1 MSERAPESGH
11 VGDGSGTT
19 RALSGPVPFRRALEG
34 LLGVPATEGNRVDV
48 LRNGDRIFPALFEAV
63 GAATSTVD
71 FLTFVYWQG
80 STGEEMAAL
89 LAERAAAG
97 VRVRVILDA
106 IGAFSMDRSLVER
119 MVAAGA
125 QVEWFRPV
133 NKVRFWEA
141 NHRSHRKV
149 LICDEEVAFTGGI
162 GIADEWRG
170 DARGPGEWRDT
181 HFRVRGPAVDGL
193 RAAFVQNWAET
204 GRPLFDA
211 TVDRFPVAPGSGP
224 SVVQVVRG
232 AAQTGWSDVATLVRS
247 LLALARRRVRITTAY
262 FVPDDATCRILAETA
277 RRGVEVDVLL
287 PGPHVDK
294 RFVQLASQ
302 SQYAALLAAGVRLWS
317 YQVSMLHAKVMTV
330 DGLVAS
336 VGSANFTSRSLV
348 LDDEVNL
355 VVLDPEVVRTLDDDF
370 ETDLAASEA
379 VDPDGWPDRG
389 LAQRALEAV
398 AGLGARHM

>member
-1 MSERAPESGH
+1 M
-11 VGDGSGTT
+11 
-19 RALSGPVPFRRALEG
+19 
-34 LLGVPATEGNRVDV
+34 
-48 LRNGDRIFPALFEAV
+48 LRNGDRIFPAMFDAV
-63 GAATSTVD
+63 RAATSTVD

-80 STGEEMAAL
+80 SIGDEMATL

-106 IGAFSMDRSLVER
+106 IGAFSMDRALVER
-119 MVAAGA
+119 MVRAGA

-133 NKVRFWEA
+133 NKARFWEA

-170 DARGPGEWRDT
+170 DAGGPAEWRDT

-193 RAAFVQNWAET
+193 RAVFVQNWAET
-204 GRPLFDA
+204 GRPLFEA
-211 TVDRFPVAPGSGP
+211 GVDRFPVQPEAGRST
-224 SVVQVVRG
+224 VQVVRG

-247 LLALARRRVRITTAY
+247 LLALAQERVRITTAY
-262 FVPDDATCRILAETA
+262 FVPDDATCRVLADTA
-277 RRGVEVDVLL
+277 RRGVDVDVLL

-294 RFVQLASQ
+294 RFVQLASE
-302 SQYAALLAAGVRLWS
+302 SQYAGLLEAGVRLWS

-330 DGLVAS
+330 DGRVAS
-336 VGSANFTSRSLV
+336 VGSANLTSRSLL
-348 LDDEVNL
+348 LDDEVN
-355 VVLDPEVVRTLDDDF
+355 VVVFDPEVVATLDADF
-370 ETDLAASEA
+370 GHDLARSEP
-379 VDPDGWPDRG
+379 VDPARWPERG
-389 LAQRALEAV
+389 LAQRAKEAV

>member
-1 MSERAPESGH
+1 MP
-11 VGDGSGTT
+11 GDVI
-19 RALSGPVPFRRALEG
+19 GPVLYRRALEG
-34 LLGVPATEGNRVDV
+34 LLGVPATEGNQVDV
-48 LRNGDRIFPALFEAV
+48 LRNGDRIFPAMFEAIES
-63 GAATSTVD
+63 ATSTID

-80 STGEEMAAL
+80 SIGREMAEL
-89 LAERAAAG
+89 LARRAAAG

-106 IGAFSMDRSLVER
+106 LGALSMDRALVDR

-133 NKVRFWEA
+133 NKARFWEA

-149 LICDEEVAFTGGI
+149 LICDEDVAFTGGI

-181 HFRVRGPAVDGL
+181 HFRIRGPAVDGL

-204 GRPLFDA
+204 GRPLFDRGI
-211 TVDRFPVAPGSGP
+211 DRFPVQPPVGT
-224 SVVQVVRG
+224 SVAQVVRG

-247 LLALARRRVRITTAY
+247 LLALAEERVRITTAY
-262 FVPDDATCRILAETA
+262 FVPDDATCAVLAATA

-302 SQYAALLAAGVRLWS
+302 AQYDRLLEAGVRLWS
-317 YQVSMLHAKVMTV
+317 YGVSMLHAKVITV
-330 DGLVAS
+330 DRTVAS
-336 VGSANFTSRSLV
+336 VGSANFTSRSLL
-348 LDDEVNL
+348 LDDEVN
-355 VVLDPEVVRTLDDDF
+355 VVVFDPAVVRTLDADF
-370 ETDLAASEA
+370 DNDLAVSEP
-379 VDPDGWPDRG
+379 VDPQSWPDRG

-398 AGLGARHM
+398 AGLGGRHM

>member
-1 MSERAPESGH
+1 MGGLA
-11 VGDGSGTT
+11 
-19 RALSGPVPFRRALEG
+19 GPLRYRRALEG

-48 LRNGDRIFPALFEAV
+48 LRNGDRIFPAIFEAV
-63 GAATSTVD
+63 EAATATVD

-80 STGEEMAAL
+80 SVGEEMAGL
-89 LAERAAAG
+89 LADRAAAG

-106 IGAFSMDRSLVER
+106 LGAFSMDRALVER

-133 NKVRFWEA
+133 NKLRFWEA

-149 LICDEEVAFTGGI
+149 LICDEDVAFTGGI

-170 DARGPGEWRDT
+170 DARRPGEWRDT

-204 GRPLFDA
+204 GRALLDA
-211 TVDRFPVAPGSGP
+211 AVDRFPLQPAAGG

-247 LLALARRRVRITTAY
+247 LLALAQERVRITTAY
-262 FVPDDATCRILAETA
+262 FVPDEATCRVLADTA
-277 RRGVEVDVLL
+277 RRGVDVEVLL

-302 SQYAALLAAGVRLWS
+302 SQYAGLLEAGVRLWS

-336 VGSANFTSRSLV
+336 VGSANFTSRSLL

-355 VVLDPEVVRTLDDDF
+355 VVLDPAVVAALDDDF
-370 ETDLAASEA
+370 DADVARSEA
-379 VDPDGWPDRG
+379 VDPGEWPDRG
-389 LAQRALEAV
+389 LAQRAKEAV
-398 AGLGARHM
+398 AGLGGRHM

>member
-1 MSERAPESGH
+1 MPD
-11 VGDGSGTT
+11 V
-19 RALSGPVPFRRALEG
+19 SGPARYRRALEG

-48 LRNGDRIFPALFEAV
+48 LRNGDRIFPAMFEAIES
-63 GAATSTVD
+63 ATSTVD

-80 STGEEMAAL
+80 SIGRDMAAL

-106 IGAFSMDRSLVER
+106 LGALSMDRGLVGR

-133 NKVRFWEA
+133 NKARFWDA

-149 LICDEEVAFTGGI
+149 LVCDEDIAFTGGI

-181 HFRVRGPAVDGL
+181 HFRIRGPAVDGL

-204 GRPLFDA
+204 GRPLLDPGI
-211 TVDRFPVAPGSGP
+211 DRFPDQPVAGDT
-224 SVVQVVRG
+224 VAQVVRG

-247 LLALARRRVRITTAY
+247 LLALATERVRITTAY
-262 FVPDDATCRILAETA
+262 FVPDEATCAVLAATA

-302 SQYAALLAAGVRLWS
+302 AQYHGLLAAGVRLWS
-317 YQVSMLHAKVMTV
+317 YGVSMLHAKVITV
-330 DGLVAS
+330 DSTVAS
-336 VGSANFTSRSLV
+336 VGSANFTSRSLL
-348 LDDEVNL
+348 LDDEVN
-355 VVLDPEVVRTLDDDF
+355 VVVFDPAVVRILDDDF
-370 ETDLAASEA
+370 EVDLAVSDP
-379 VDPDGWPDRG
+379 VDPQAWPDRS
-389 LAQRALEAV
+389 LTQRALEVV
-398 AGLGARHM
+398 AGLGGRHM

>member
-1 MSERAPESGH
+1 MP
-11 VGDGSGTT
+11 DPGSG
-19 RALSGPVPFRRALEG
+19 ALSYRRALEG
-34 LLGVPATEGNRVDV
+34 MLGVPATEGNRVDV
-48 LRNGDRIFPALFEAV
+48 LRNGDRIFPAMFDAI

-80 STGEEMAAL
+80 SVGAEMAAL
-89 LAERAAAG
+89 LADRAATG

-106 IGAFSMDRSLVER
+106 IGAFSMDRALVAR

-141 NHRSHRKV
+141 NRRSHRKV
-149 LICDEEVAFTGGI
+149 LICDEQIAFTGGI

-170 DARGPGEWRDT
+170 DARRPGEWRDT
-181 HFRVRGPAVDGL
+181 HFRVQGPAVDGL

-204 GRPLFDA
+204 GRPLFDPG
-211 TVDRFPVAPGSGP
+211 VDRFPVQPAAGP
-224 SVVQVVRG
+224 STVQVVRG

-247 LLALARRRVRITTAY
+247 LLSLARERVRITTAY
-262 FVPDDATCRILAETA
+262 FVPDEATCRLLAETA
-277 RRGVEVDVLL
+277 RRGVQVDVLL

-294 RFVQLASQ
+294 RFVQLASE
-302 SQYAALLAAGVRLWS
+302 SQYAGLLQAGVRLWT

-336 VGSANFTSRSLV
+336 VGSANFTNRSLL
-348 LDDEVNL
+348 LDDEVN
-355 VVLDPEVVRTLDDDF
+355 VVVFDPDVVRTLDADF
-370 ETDLAASEA
+370 QADLAASA
-379 VDPDGWPDRG
+379 PVDPVEWPERG
-389 LAQRALEAV
+389 LAQKAKEAV
-398 AGLGARHM
+398 AGLGGRHM

>member
-1 MSERAPESGH
+1 MP
-11 VGDGSGTT
+11 GTEPI
-19 RALSGPVPFRRALEG
+19 SGPAPLRYRRALEG
-34 LLGVPATEGNRVDV
+34 LLGVPATEGNCIEV
-48 LRNGDRIFPALFEAV
+48 LRNGDRIFPAIFEAI

-80 STGEEMAAL
+80 SIGRELAAL

-106 IGAFSMDRSLVER
+106 LGAFSMDRTLVDR

-133 NKVRFWEA
+133 NKARFWEA

-149 LICDEEVAFTGGI
+149 LICDEDVAFTGGI

-181 HFRVRGPAVDGL
+181 HFRIRGPAVDGL

-204 GRPLFDA
+204 GRPLLDHG
-211 TVDRFPVAPGSGP
+211 VDRFPIQPQLGTSVA
-224 SVVQVVRG
+224 QVVRG

-247 LLALARRRVRITTAY
+247 LLTLAEERVRITTAY
-262 FVPDDATCRILAETA
+262 FVPDEATCAALAATA
-277 RRGVEVDVLL
+277 RRGVEVDVLI

-294 RFVQLASQ
+294 RYVQLASQ
-302 SQYAALLAAGVRLWS
+302 AQYDGLLDAGVRLWS
-317 YQVSMLHAKVMTV
+317 YQVSMLHAKIITV
-330 DGLVAS
+330 DRTVAS
-336 VGSANFTSRSLV
+336 VGSANFTSRSLL
-348 LDDEVNL
+348 LDDEVN
-355 VVLDPEVVRTLDDDF
+355 VVVFDPEVVAVLDADF
-370 ETDLAASEA
+370 EDDLAASA
-379 VDPDGWPDRG
+379 PVDRQAWPERG
-389 LAQRALEAV
+389 LAQRAMEAV
-398 AGLGARHM
+398 AGLGGRHM